1 MVFGGEARLW
11 RTRFGVAG
19 SAPPAPTQACNTCL
33 DFVGDL
39 HENQP
44 RFKIH
49 SHKNIRHNSVS

>member
-1 MVFGGEARLW
+1 MVFSGGARLW

-19 SAPPAPTQACNTCL
+19 SAPATQACDTRL

-44 RFKIH
+44 
-49 SHKNIRHNSVS
+49 